1 MKLDNDNKQRI
12 KSLLLFFLEFYK
24 VIMGTLLLIFIPQS
38 CGDHSCSINENVY
51 AEGLFRNITK
61 IYNVFTLLIVFGF
74 YIVELKRENWCI
86 EYLDVDPSK
95 PNNNLDE
102 QIEKYPLIKSDMN
115 RLNNLYFKFTL
126 ASMISVF
133 VNVILSCVYI
143 IPNNYGTNTYTSLIS
158 FGLLVL
164 MKLFSSYNISRQSIH
179 EEHAYSAFM
188 KTPITFNA
196 IDENYIIRDISD
208 DGSNNSLEEN
218 LVSNEDV
225 KVNI

>member
-1 MKLDNDNKQRI
+1 MKLDNDNRQRI

-86 EYLDVDPSK
+86 EYLDIDPSK

-164 MKLFSSYNISRQSIH
+164 MKLFNSYNISRLSIH

-196 IDENYIIRDISD
+196 IDENYVITDISD
-208 DGSNNSLEEN
+208 NGSNNSLEEN